1 MRVRGREEIEGSLQA
16 FKDVYEAQFGKP
28 FEADKAIDV
37 IKQMLERKE
46 IEVIQQRFF
55 DFHPKDLQ
63 EIIQILNWRNTPA
76 EVTPPVEVAPKI
88 ESKTRSKVKK

>member
-16 FKDVYEAQFGKP
+16 FKDVYEAQFGKKLSLG
-28 FEADKAIDV
+28 AVQSMAY
-37 IKQMLERKE
+37 MLLDEKE
-46 IEVIQQRFF
+46 QEILRQRFF

-63 EIIQILNWRNTPA
+63 TLIEMCREIIDRTASSPEIS
-76 EVTPPVEVAPKI
+76 PKI

>member
-55 DFHPKDLQ
+55 DFHPKELQ
-63 EIIQILNWRNTPA
+63 EIIQILNWLKTPI
-76 EVTPPVEVAPKI
+76 ETPPTETKVEPKP
-88 ESKTRSKVKK
+88 KKVKK